1 MVGTG
6 RPHQSFVKKIPQQY
20 SFKSQNMSSN
30 DLLIIKPISLTIF
43 FIITRN
49 FGENKIEVRGFDES
63 TFLLTGYDAKC
74 TSNARDEMKCCKK
87 VLNSNPPTKKC
98 EDDPDYH
105 CVPVQVIKKIRFF
118 C

>member
-1 MVGTG
+1 
-6 RPHQSFVKKIPQQY
+6 
-20 SFKSQNMSSN
+20 MSSN
-30 DLLIIKPISLTIF
+30 DLLIIIPITYLPISLTIF

-49 FGENKIEVRGFDES
+49 FGENKIEVRAFDEM
-63 TFLLTGYDAKC
+63 LTGYDAKC
-74 TSNARDEMKCCKK
+74 TSNARDEMKCCKT

-118 C
+118 VNSNSSLHLKMYGLPIGL